1 MISFINGKKYP
12 FSMRFCP
19 PGQECVPFIT
29 LMIMNGER
37 SEPVI
42 GKMDTGAPT
51 TMLNE
56 KTAKMLG
63 IILPPDD
70 SPDAKTSRVANG
82 SKFKYWEYPIFFFF
96 YNDQGYRYT
105 FRIHA
110 GFSRDIHNN
119 LFGYDWLRDFCL
131 GIDQESIH
139 LLRN

>member
-12 FSMRFCP
+12 FAVRLCP
-19 PGQECVPFIT
+19 PGGRCFPFIS
-29 LMIMNGER
+29 LNIMYGKR

-56 KTAKMLG
+56 ETAKMLG
-63 IILPPDD
+63 IILPSDD

-82 SKFKYWEYPIFFFF
+82 SEFKYWVYHISFSFYDDLDNPYIFPI
-96 YNDQGYRYT
+96 R
-105 FRIHA
+105 A
-110 GFSRDIHNN
+110 GFSRQIGNN
-119 LFGYDWLRDFCL
+119 LFGTDWLHHFCL
-131 GIDQESIH
+131 GIDRESVH